1 MVKRLPAMQETWV
14 QSLGG
19 EDPQEKEMQP
29 TPVFL
34 PGKFHGQRSLLGYSH
49 GVAKSQTQLSN
60 FIFFLSG
67 YMLRSGFARLYN
79 SVFNLSRTL
88 DTAFHSG

>member
-29 TPVFL
+29 TLVFL
-34 PGKFHGQRSLLGYSH
+34 PGQSRGSRSLEVYSP
-49 GVAKSQTQLSN
+49 GGLEVYRGSQKVEQN
-60 FIFFLSG
+60 
-67 YMLRSGFARLYN
+67 
-79 SVFNLSRTL
+79 
-88 DTAFHSG
+88 